1 MAQTELVKSRRNW
14 VETKRSL
21 FLFNGSVHPTKPIIS
36 EWTDNLICTE
46 SVLSCP
52 LKAINVIIIIVV
64 IIVCPMM
71 IIYRRIELLLWDG
84 KMWVRK
90 AAAKGNDSHDSCL
103 MMTLRTEMI
112 IRRRGNFLRADSGL
126 FGICLWCWK
135 GCDRTSSLLN
145 LPFRCLYSVFWMVCL
160 VLWTVNSIFL
170 MIFNRGWIFVFW
182 MVIMLFVMIIWFL
195 KWHTSCVLNCG
206 FGILGDILDIWDW
219 DQSWFGLRSPSL
231 SWVPSLPGLQ
241 VDQVEK
247 KKKI

>member
-1 MAQTELVKSRRNW
+1 M
-14 VETKRSL
+14 
-21 FLFNGSVHPTKPIIS
+21 
-36 EWTDNLICTE
+36 
-46 SVLSCP
+46 
-52 LKAINVIIIIVV
+52 AINVIIIIVV
-64 IIVCPMM
+64 SIIVCPMM

-84 KMWVRK
+84 KMCVKK

-112 IRRRGNFLRADSGL
+112 IWRRGNFLMADSGL

-219 DQSWFGLRSPSL
+219 DQSWFGLRSLSL

-241 VDQVEK
+241 VNRVEQTNTQIYK
-247 KKKI
+247 YTNIQIYKSTKPVSPVCKLIGWSRRQKSYSNTSLLTFPILLPPFYCAV